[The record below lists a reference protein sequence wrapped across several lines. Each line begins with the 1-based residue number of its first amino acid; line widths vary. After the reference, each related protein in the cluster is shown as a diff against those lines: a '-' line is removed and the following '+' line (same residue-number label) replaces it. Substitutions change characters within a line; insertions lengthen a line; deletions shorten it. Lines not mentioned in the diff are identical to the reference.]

1 MKEDETAEDPTKQK
15 VEQEL
20 EEIETMFVQTA
31 GEAVE
36 GHVLTLDDVSR
47 STLYFSDRPERVVG
61 HVRSEMLVELWD
73 AGANS
78 SRRERAQCG
87 ALVPGTRRQGPGGRR
102 DGDPESSHQRAVP
115 LLRHEVLEGT
125 MPAHAKGGLTLFID
139 PFGRPLSLFG
149 PGASIAVAVAACDEG
164 SCREPSI
171 CVSIGIELDREA
183 PGSIERFRGKAD
195 LQRLPCRT
203 KMNDH

>member
-1 MKEDETAEDPTKQK
+1 MCDGSGGFTVGGALALSYRRDRRGSRRPKDGSEKPRSVQMSCPLRGLVKEDETAEDPTKQK
-15 VEQEL
+15 VKQEL

-47 STLYFSDRPERVVG
+47 STLYFSDWPERLVG

-78 SRRERAQCG
+78 SRRERAQYG

-102 DGDPESSHQRAVP
+102 DGDPESSISGPSLSYDMRCSRA
-115 LLRHEVLEGT
+115 RC
-125 MPAHAKGGLTLFID
+125 
-139 PFGRPLSLFG
+139 RPTRR
-149 PGASIAVAVAACDEG
+149 VA
-164 SCREPSI
+164 
-171 CVSIGIELDREA
+171 
-183 PGSIERFRGKAD
+183 
-195 LQRLPCRT
+195 
-203 KMNDH
+203 